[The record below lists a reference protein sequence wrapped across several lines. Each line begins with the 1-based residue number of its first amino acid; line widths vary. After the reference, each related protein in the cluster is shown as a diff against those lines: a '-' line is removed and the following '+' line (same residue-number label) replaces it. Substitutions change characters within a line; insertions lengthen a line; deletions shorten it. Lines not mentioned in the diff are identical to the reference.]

1 MKLKTSNIAFGMNI
15 LRYIYKFSQI
25 IIFIFFFFRKYFGIY
40 NIRFISESSAPNAQ
54 TNLMP
59 SPDYMKKLTV
69 SFSVFRDKLNMAFA
83 KIHGIHLYDGNEFG
97 SLFSPLLAVGMLLLG
112 SKGDTDSQIRK
123 NAFAGWKFNDQN
135 LDEPHL
141 ALLHLIKQVTRPYKV
156 GNGIMSVDNRF
167 FIQQGLALIQQ
178 YLFQT
183 AKYYRQNGGFIDFVS
198 PEAARNTIN
207 NWVLEATSEDIE
219 DLLPKNSLSSFTKLV
234 IISPVYFYGS
244 WKYAFN
250 PSLTQ
255 KRDFSILINKTK
267 DTVQV
272 DMMSQEGYF
281 EFYKPDAAEVMRLNF
296 SEDRMSM
303 FIILPDTEFGLVES
317 FKYFDYKQ
325 YENTKQVVQANIFV
339 PKFEI
344 QAKYNFSET
353 LPVAGIKDLFDG
365 DKANLSGISTVGQ
378 LFVNEMH
385 QQAFIRIDEK
395 GTDAAIAVGSV
406 VNSRAGTKQFVCD
419 HPFLYMIVENTF
431 GNVLFEGSVANPSI
445 GMNDKKKKGSF
456 Y

>member
-1 MKLKTSNIAFGMNI
+1 
-15 LRYIYKFSQI
+15 
-25 IIFIFFFFRKYFGIY
+25 
-40 NIRFISESSAPNAQ
+40 
-54 TNLMP
+54 
-59 SPDYMKKLTV
+59 MKKLTI
-69 SFSVFRDKLNMAFA
+69 SLAIFRDKLNVAYA

-97 SLFSPLLAVGMLLLG
+97 SLFSPLEMLGMLLLG

-123 NAFAGWKFNDQN
+123 TAFAGWKFNDQN

-141 ALLHLIKQVTRPYKV
+141 ALLHLIKKVTRPYKV
-156 GNGIMSVDNRF
+156 GYGMLTIDNQLY
-167 FIQQGLALIQQ
+167 IQQGFEVSQQ
-178 YLFQT
+178 YLLEAARCYFPET
-183 AKYYRQNGGFIDFVS
+183 FAINFTN

-207 NWVLEATSEDIE
+207 NGVKEATGEYID
-219 DLLPKNSLSSFTKLV
+219 DLLPKNSLSSLTKLV
-234 IISPVYFYGS
+234 IVSAECFYGS
-244 WKYAFN
+244 WKYAFD
-250 PSLTQ
+250 PTLTQ
-255 KRDFSILINKTK
+255 KRDFSILINETK
-267 DTVQV
+267 NTVQV

-281 EFYKPDAAEVMRLNF
+281 EFYKPDAAEVLRLNF
-296 SEDRMSM
+296 SDKYLDMSM

-445 GMNDKKKKGSF
+445 GMNDRKKKGSF